1 MTDYKNKSKAEILK
15 LIAEKKDSLSKF
27 RFGIAGSKIKNMRE
41 GRVLRR
47 DIARLNTELVG
58 NND

>member
-1 MTDYKNKSKAEILK
+1 MDYKNKSKAELQK
-15 LIAEKKDSLSKF
+15 LIAEKKEGLLKF

-47 DIARLNTELVG
+47 DIARLETELPLA
-58 NND
+58 DK

>member
-15 LIAEKKDSLSKF
+15 LIAEKKEGLLKF
-27 RFGIAGSKIKNMRE
+27 RFGIAGSKIKHIRE

-47 DIARLNTELVG
+47 DIARLETELPLA
-58 NND
+58 DK